1 MRIKRYTAND
11 MRSALRMVREQQGP
25 DAVILS
31 SKTGPEGVE
40 VVAALDYDEAL
51 VQRTLQACRQPAASA
66 AKPAD
71 DAQAEAIASAPRTPS
86 RIEQLIDAVRNRSG
100 QTSNNEAPAAPA
112 APAISA
118 PAIAKRATQEP
129 TFADWLAQAS
139 AKQSAP
145 GSNALSGFAADDDIL
160 LPPRKSAISGRQK
173 AVFIADD
180 DIIPAA
186 PEAAIAPAQE
196 AAPASAAPAIIEA
209 EIAAEISPAIEA
221 HIEAPA
227 IEAPVIAHT
236 ETAPSAPAER
246 SPLKLELEPL
256 EISQPAAPSNDQAE
270 RPALSLVPNTEAD
283 PSIAL
288 MREELA
294 QMRLMMERQ
303 VQDLA
308 HERMR
313 VSPARAAVY
322 EGLLEHGIDAAQAQH
337 IATRIDPAMDPTTAQ
352 ERMLSEFVRLIPLPQ
367 GELLDNGGVFALLG
381 PSSAGKTS
389 AAAKLAARY
398 AQQHGSRDVALV
410 SFDSRPGASEALHR
424 HGRQLGV
431 LVREASTLDELDA
444 VLTQLAAY
452 PLVLIDTPANAI
464 RHREIRERLS
474 GFKQSNGLQ
483 ILLALPAQT
492 NPHDLD
498 DLIHQHRDLAPAAA
512 VLTKCDETCRI
523 GSALS
528 VLIRHGLPLAY
539 GSDGA
544 DNARDIESIDRTRL
558 TIRLKGAR
566 RPATSQRIGNAHV
579 IA

>member
-51 VQRTLQACRQPAASA
+51 VQRTLQACMQPAATE
-66 AKPAD
+66 AKPAVE
-71 DAQAEAIASAPRTPS
+71 AQAKAVTATAPRTPS
-86 RIEQLIDAVRNRSG
+86 RMEQFIDAVRNRSG
-100 QTSNNEAPAAPA
+100 QSIPAADEAPAATS
-112 APAISA
+112 ISA
-118 PAIAKRATQEP
+118 AHVAKTIRQEP
-129 TFADWLAQAS
+129 TFADWLAQA
-139 AKQSAP
+139 AVKQNSQAV
-145 GSNALSGFAADDDIL
+145 NALSSFGNDDDIL
-160 LPPRKSAISGRQK
+160 LPPRKSAIAGDKK
-173 AVFIADD
+173 ALFATNN

-186 PEAAIAPAQE
+186 IAPIRK
-196 AAPASAAPAIIEA
+196 AAPIINTPTDLIAP
-209 EIAAEISPAIEA
+209 EIKSTIAKAKIDMTIDAAIEA
-221 HIEAPA
+221 T
-227 IEAPVIAHT
+227 PVA
-236 ETAPSAPAER
+236 ANPAER

-256 EISQPAAPSNDQAE
+256 ETIEPDAAIIKESE
-270 RPALSLVPNTEAD
+270 RPALKIVPNSESD
-283 PSIAL
+283 PAIAL

-294 QMRLMMERQ
+294 QMRQMMERQ

-337 IATRIDPAMDPTTAQ
+337 IATRIDPAMDPTSAQ
-352 ERMLSEFVRLIPLPQ
+352 ERMLSEFARLIPLPQ
-367 GELLDNGGVFALLG
+367 VELLDNGGVFALLG

-398 AQQHGSRDVALV
+398 AAQHGSRDVALV
-410 SFDSRPGASEALHR
+410 SFDTRPGASEALHR

-431 LVREASTLDELDA
+431 LVREANTLDELQA
-444 VLTQLAAY
+444 VLTQLSAY

-464 RHREIRERLS
+464 RHHDIRERLT
-474 GFKQSNGLQ
+474 GFKQNNGLQ
-483 ILLALPAQT
+483 ILLTLPAQT

-498 DLIHQHRDLAPAAA
+498 DVIQQHRELAPAAA

-539 GSDGA
+539 GSHGADGA
-544 DNARDIESIDRTRL
+544 ADIESIDRTRL

-566 RPATSQRIGNAHV
+566 RPATAQTIGNAHV
-579 IA
+579 LA

>member
-66 AKPAD
+66 AKPTD

-100 QTSNNEAPAAPA
+100 QTSTSEAPAAPA
-112 APAISA
+112 
-118 PAIAKRATQEP
+118 IAQRTNQEP

-139 AKQSAP
+139 AKQTSP
-145 GSNALSGFAADDDIL
+145 GSNALSSFAADDDIL
-160 LPPRKSAISGRQK
+160 LPPRKSAISGGQK
-173 AVFIADD
+173 AVFIAAD

-186 PEAAIAPAQE
+186 SEAAIAPAHE
-196 AAPASAAPAIIEA
+196 TAPVSAAPAIIEA
-209 EIAAEISPAIEA
+209 EIAAEINAAIDANIETPAA
-221 HIEAPA
+221 
-227 IEAPVIAHT
+227 EAPVIAHAAA
-236 ETAPSAPAER
+236 ETAPTAHAER

-256 EISQPAAPSNDQAE
+256 EISAPAAPSNDEAE
-270 RPALSLVPNTEAD
+270 RPALTLVPNTEAA

-294 QMRLMMERQ
+294 QMRQMMERQ

-322 EGLLEHGIDAAQAQH
+322 DGLLEHGIDAAQAQH

-410 SFDSRPGASEALHR
+410 SFDSRPAASEALHR

-464 RHREIRERLS
+464 RHREIRERLT

-544 DNARDIESIDRTRL
+544 DNTSDIESIDRTRL

-566 RPATSQRIGNAHV
+566 RPATPQRIGNAHV